1 MRSPARPGK
10 CPLPRSS
17 SPAGWRPSAPTAMA
31 AATSTGGQSRSLS
44 SSTSPG
50 PQSSNWRGG
59 GSVRGAARG
68 MWCRLRLGGNE
79 GRQPAPARLPFHACQ
94 RYVYPLRPRIPLSS
108 PVPNRRGFFLGRIP
122 IRANRP
128 PVEAVL
134 QLGELKITSS
144 PLLSIRVNS
153 PTPNGGLSLGPPPP
167 GGLRFCAY
175 RGCRPATI
183 RPWMRSPA
191 KSGTCLSR
199 RWPST
204 AWQFRTRRTRHT
216 SRWRAP
222 PVIIDAAFGQH
233 RRKPLR
239 SH

>member
-1 MRSPARPGK
+1 MASSSAIPAERTEARLRGGLLFLAYRGSRPATIGPWMRSPARPGK

-144 PLLSIRVNS
+144 PLLSSRVS
-153 PTPNGGLSLGPPPP
+153 SLIPQWGFHSARPYPAGFAFAPIMAAGLLP
-167 GGLRFCAY
+167 
-175 RGCRPATI
+175 
-183 RPWMRSPA
+183 
-191 KSGTCLSR
+191 SG
-199 RWPST
+199 
-204 AWQFRTRRTRHT
+204 H
-216 SRWRAP
+216 
-222 PVIIDAAFGQH
+222 G
-233 RRKPLR
+233 
-239 SH
+239 